1 MQNFGFA
8 EMHVV
13 TINLTAVLGE
23 DGGERGLS
31 MEDGDT

>member
-13 TINLTAVLGE
+13 TINLTAVLGRR
-23 DGGERGLS
+23 ERGLS